1 MFSISVLYKASTY
14 VVVQMV
20 KSKIFI
26 LLAFTALDIIGSLA
40 GDQNARRFVC
50 LLSDP
55 PNQCSAY
62 CVSALQPVINHITK
76 KQQDSNTCELKL
88 NETQAKLNQIGKQLT
103 ATQFQMKDQQ
113 TYLQTNLTQTIPQD
127 LKERLDRIEGNQTVL
142 AGKLQEIKSSTKSQL
157 TAMQDTLSKV
167 DRRTMLQNYQRI
179 GTRLFYIEHN
189 IYVNWWTANSICVEI
204 GGHLAAFKND
214 QEFNAIAKQLKQENY
229 WLGISDPKEKGDFRT
244 VATGKQAPYF
254 KWRSNEP
261 NYRKFGRSDEHCVYV
276 YGVRNYMI
284 VLSCTTDLMHF
295 ICQADNDV

>member
-1 MFSISVLYKASTY
+1 
-14 VVVQMV
+14 MV
-20 KSKIFI
+20 KSKTFI
-26 LLAFTALDIIGSLA
+26 LFAFTALDIIGSLA
-40 GDQNARRFVC
+40 EDQNARRFVC

-76 KQQDSNTCELKL
+76 EQQDSNTYELKL
-88 NETQAKLNQIGKQLT
+88 NETQAKLDLIKNQLT
-103 ATQFQMKDQQ
+103 TTQIQMKDQQ
-113 TYLQTNLTQTIPQD
+113 IFLQTNLTQSIPQD
-127 LKERLDRIEGNQTVL
+127 LKERLDRIEGNQTLL
-142 AGKLQEIKSSTKSQL
+142 AGELQAIKSTTKIQL

-189 IYVNWWTANSICVEI
+189 LYVNWWTANTICAEI

-214 QEFNAIAKQLKQENY
+214 QEFNGIAKQLKQENY
-229 WLGISDPKEKGDFRT
+229 WLGISDPKQKGDFKS
-244 VATGKQAPYF
+244 VATGKRAPYF

-284 VLSCTTDLMHF
+284 VLSCTKDLMHF
-295 ICQADNDV
+295 ICQADKDV